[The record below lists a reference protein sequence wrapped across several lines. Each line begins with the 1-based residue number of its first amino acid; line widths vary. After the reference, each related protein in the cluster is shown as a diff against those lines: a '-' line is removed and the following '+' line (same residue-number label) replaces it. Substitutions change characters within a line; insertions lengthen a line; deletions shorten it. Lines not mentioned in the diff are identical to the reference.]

1 MADSSSVSFQ
11 DRNSFL
17 RQKLNYFKRPF
28 FKDSM
33 RASVLALAKS
43 VNKRKERKL
52 AIIFTLSCQSAWSSQ
67 RKLGVASVSF
77 CAEFL
82 SSLLLFHS
90 YQGEVIP
97 LKRKQLGRTLYIR
110 VARIP
115 LPIGIFAELTGRAN
129 IDVGVSTCVNLFDSH
144 TIIN

>member
-1 MADSSSVSFQ
+1 MAGSSSVSFQ

-17 RQKLNYFKRPF
+17 LQKLNYFKRPF

-77 CAEFL
+77 LCRIL
-82 SSLLLFHS
+82 VKPSS
-90 YQGEVIP
+90 VP
-97 LKRKQLGRTLYIR
+97 
-110 VARIP
+110 
-115 LPIGIFAELTGRAN
+115 
-129 IDVGVSTCVNLFDSH
+129 
-144 TIIN
+144 